1 MKKAAVFLMI
11 LTLSVSSAA
20 CGNKEK
26 DDNQADAK
34 TEQSQN
40 ADNSKDNDKSDT
52 QTKAA
57 DNKMYELSSEDD
69 VWTIKVSAPKGC
81 SETDFSS
88 DTARAFER
96 IGNVDGSSLQYVMT
110 LRNADISTVESDMK
124 EEVQYLYTANS
135 DDTIPAMDIRTKDAD
150 IGHEAQIGKIS
161 DEAVFYLMS
170 RGLSEEDARAMIVSG
185 FADNVSK
192 ELPLEYAVEMNN
204 LIRLEM
210 KGSIG

>member
-52 QTKAA
+52 QTKEA

-88 DTARAFER
+88 GTARAFER

-110 LRNADISTVESDMK
+110 LRNTDVSTVESDMK

-135 DDTIPAMDIRTKDAD
+135 DDTIPAMDTQSSEYNGKMWNYFSYNMEELSGYRVWAELSDGDVFACTVEWIGEEETPDDIDTVIQTLSSCIAD
-150 IGHEAQIGKIS
+150 Y
-161 DEAVFYLMS
+161 DV
-170 RGLSEEDARAMIVSG
+170 
-185 FADNVSK
+185 
-192 ELPLEYAVEMNN
+192 
-204 LIRLEM
+204 
-210 KGSIG
+210 

>member
-57 DNKMYELSSEDD
+57 DNKVYELSSEDD
-69 VWTIKVSAPKGC
+69 VWTIKVSAPKEC

-88 DTARAFER
+88 DTARAFEC
-96 IGNVDGSSLQYVMT
+96 IGNVDGNSLQYVMT
-110 LRNADISTVESDMK
+110 LRNTDVSTVESDMK

-135 DDTIPAMDIRTKDAD
+135 DDTIPAMDTQSSEYNGKMWNYFSYNMEELSGYRVWVELSDGDVFACTVEWIGEEETPDDIDTVIKTLSSCIAD
-150 IGHEAQIGKIS
+150 Y
-161 DEAVFYLMS
+161 DV
-170 RGLSEEDARAMIVSG
+170 
-185 FADNVSK
+185 
-192 ELPLEYAVEMNN
+192 
-204 LIRLEM
+204 
-210 KGSIG
+210 

>member
-52 QTKAA
+52 QTKEA

-88 DTARAFER
+88 DTARAFEC

-110 LRNADISTVESDMK
+110 LRNTDVSTVESDM
-124 EEVQYLYTANS
+124 
-135 DDTIPAMDIRTKDAD
+135 
-150 IGHEAQIGKIS
+150 
-161 DEAVFYLMS
+161 
-170 RGLSEEDARAMIVSG
+170 
-185 FADNVSK
+185 
-192 ELPLEYAVEMNN
+192 
-204 LIRLEM
+204 
-210 KGSIG
+210 

>member
-11 LTLSVSSAA
+11 LTISVSSAA

-26 DDNQADAK
+26 DGNQADAK
-34 TEQSQN
+34 TERSQN

-135 DDTIPAMDIRTKDAD
+135 DDTIPAMDTP
-150 IGHEAQIGKIS
+150 EQ
-161 DEAVFYLMS
+161 
-170 RGLSEEDARAMIVSG
+170 
-185 FADNVSK
+185 
-192 ELPLEYAVEMNN
+192 
-204 LIRLEM
+204 
-210 KGSIG
+210 

>member
-52 QTKAA
+52 QTKEA

-69 VWTIKVSAPKGC
+69 AIKVSAPKGC

-110 LRNADISTVESDMK
+110 LRNTDVSTVESDMK

-135 DDTIPAMDIRTKDAD
+135 DDTIPAMDTQSSEYNGKMWNYFSYNMEELSGYRVWAELSDGDVFACTVEWIGEEETPDDIDTVIQTLSSCIAD
-150 IGHEAQIGKIS
+150 Y
-161 DEAVFYLMS
+161 DV
-170 RGLSEEDARAMIVSG
+170 
-185 FADNVSK
+185 
-192 ELPLEYAVEMNN
+192 
-204 LIRLEM
+204 
-210 KGSIG
+210 

>member
-1 MKKAAVFLMI
+1 MTFFEKMLKLVKQFWNI
-11 LTLSVSSAA
+11 RIFRERRKEYEKSSGIFDDINDKCFQRSVMAI
-20 CGNKEK
+20 KEK
-26 DDNQADAK
+26 DGNQADAK
-34 TEQSQN
+34 TERSQN

-124 EEVQYLYTANS
+124 EEVQYL
-135 DDTIPAMDIRTKDAD
+135 
-150 IGHEAQIGKIS
+150 
-161 DEAVFYLMS
+161 
-170 RGLSEEDARAMIVSG
+170 
-185 FADNVSK
+185 
-192 ELPLEYAVEMNN
+192 
-204 LIRLEM
+204 
-210 KGSIG
+210 

>member
-26 DDNQADAK
+26 DDNQADVK

-52 QTKAA
+52 QTKEA

-69 VWTIKVSAPKGC
+69 VWTIKVSAPKGS

-110 LRNADISTVESDMK
+110 LRNTDVSTVESDMK

-135 DDTIPAMDIRTKDAD
+135 DDTIPEMDTQSSEYNGKMWNYFSYNMEELSGYRVWVELSDGDVFACTVEWIGEEETPDDIDTVIKTLSSCIAD
-150 IGHEAQIGKIS
+150 Y
-161 DEAVFYLMS
+161 DV
-170 RGLSEEDARAMIVSG
+170 
-185 FADNVSK
+185 
-192 ELPLEYAVEMNN
+192 
-204 LIRLEM
+204 
-210 KGSIG
+210 

>member
-52 QTKAA
+52 QTKEA

-69 VWTIKVSAPKGC
+69 VWTIKVSAPKEC

-110 LRNADISTVESDMK
+110 LRNTDVSTVESDMK

-135 DDTIPAMDIRTKDAD
+135 DDTIPAMDTQSSEYNGKMWNYFSYNMEELSGYRVWAELSDGDVFACTVEWIGEEETPDDIDTVIKTLSSCIAD
-150 IGHEAQIGKIS
+150 Y
-161 DEAVFYLMS
+161 V
-170 RGLSEEDARAMIVSG
+170 V
-185 FADNVSK
+185 
-192 ELPLEYAVEMNN
+192 
-204 LIRLEM
+204 
-210 KGSIG
+210 

>member
-52 QTKAA
+52 QTKEA

-69 VWTIKVSAPKGC
+69 VWTIKVLRQTFLRTRQ
-81 SETDFSS
+81 EHL
-88 DTARAFER
+88 
-96 IGNVDGSSLQYVMT
+96 NV
-110 LRNADISTVESDMK
+110 
-124 EEVQYLYTANS
+124 
-135 DDTIPAMDIRTKDAD
+135 
-150 IGHEAQIGKIS
+150 
-161 DEAVFYLMS
+161 
-170 RGLSEEDARAMIVSG
+170 
-185 FADNVSK
+185 
-192 ELPLEYAVEMNN
+192 
-204 LIRLEM
+204 LEM
-210 KGSIG
+210 QMAAVCNM

>member
-26 DDNQADAK
+26 DDNQADVK

-52 QTKAA
+52 QTKEA

-81 SETDFSS
+81 TETDISS

-110 LRNADISTVESDMK
+110 LRNTDVSTVESDMK

-135 DDTIPAMDIRTKDAD
+135 DDTIPEMDTQSSEYNGKMWNYFSYNMEELSGYRVWVELSDGDVFACTVEWIGEEETPDDIDTVIKTLSSCIAD
-150 IGHEAQIGKIS
+150 Y
-161 DEAVFYLMS
+161 DV
-170 RGLSEEDARAMIVSG
+170 
-185 FADNVSK
+185 
-192 ELPLEYAVEMNN
+192 
-204 LIRLEM
+204 
-210 KGSIG
+210 

>member
-52 QTKAA
+52 QTKEA

-69 VWTIKVSAPKGC
+69 VWTIKVSAPKEC

-135 DDTIPAMDIRTKDAD
+135 DDTIPAMDTQSSEYNGKMWNYFSYNMEELSGYRVWVELSDGDVFACTVEWIGEEETPDDIDTVIKTLSSCIAD
-150 IGHEAQIGKIS
+150 Y
-161 DEAVFYLMS
+161 DV
-170 RGLSEEDARAMIVSG
+170 
-185 FADNVSK
+185 
-192 ELPLEYAVEMNN
+192 
-204 LIRLEM
+204 
-210 KGSIG
+210 